1 MIEKLFDEIYML
13 QLFYQQV
20 SKNFHNKKERY
31 KRDFYIQHTVLLLFI
46 IAIICYHYGKHR
58 TKLINVLPY

>member
-20 SKNFHNKKERY
+20 STNFHNKKERY
-31 KRDFYIQHTVLLLFI
+31 KRDFYILRTVLLLFI

-58 TKLINVLPY
+58 TNLINVLPY